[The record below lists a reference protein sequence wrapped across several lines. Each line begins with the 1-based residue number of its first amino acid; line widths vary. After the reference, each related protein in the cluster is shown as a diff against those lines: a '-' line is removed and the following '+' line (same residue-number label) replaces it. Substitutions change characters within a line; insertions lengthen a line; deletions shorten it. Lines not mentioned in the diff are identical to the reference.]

1 MKIYAHR
8 GSSIAHPELTMVAYK
23 AALDDGADG
32 FECDVRLT
40 KDNQLVLWHDAD
52 MQRIAGNA
60 ARIADS
66 TFNEIKSHYP
76 QVITLDQ
83 LLVFARDNKKELAIE
98 TKHPVPSA
106 SAVEKKVM
114 HLLGQEKT
122 VADIHLMSFSWL
134 ALEIIRKIEPQQKT
148 VALLH
153 DTFSFAMRRFTSAQS
168 IGPGITAFRQKPHL
182 NQDPRNLFVWTVDDA
197 DDMRFC
203 ADNGVDVLITNTPSF
218 ARSVLGYNY

>member
-8 GSSIAHPELTMVAYK
+8 GSSVAHPELTMMAYK
-23 AALDDGADG
+23 AAIDDGADG

-40 KDNQLVLWHDAD
+40 KDNQLVLWHDPD
-52 MQRIAGNA
+52 MQRISGNK

-66 TFNEIKSHYP
+66 TLKEIRAIY
-76 QVITLDQ
+76 QQAMTLDE
-83 LLVFARDNKKELAIE
+83 LLILARDNKRELAIE
-98 TKHPVPSA
+98 TKHPVPTG

-114 HLLGQEKT
+114 QLIAQEKT
-122 VADIHLMSFSWL
+122 SCDIHVMSFSWL
-134 ALEIIRKIEPQQKT
+134 AIENVRKIDPQQKT

-168 IGPGITAFRQKPHL
+168 IGPGISAFRKKTHL
-182 NQDPRNLFVWTVDDA
+182 NQDSRNLFVWTVDDA

-203 ADNGVDVLITNTPSF
+203 ADNGVDVLITNTPSY
-218 ARSVLGYNY
+218 ARSVLGYN

>member
-1 MKIYAHR
+1 
-8 GSSIAHPELTMVAYK
+8 MVAYK
-23 AALDDGADG
+23 AAIDDGADG

-52 MQRIAGNA
+52 MQRISGSK

-66 TFNEIKSHYP
+66 TLKEIRSIY
-76 QVITLDQ
+76 QNAMTLDD
-83 LLVFARDNKKELAIE
+83 LLILARDNKKELAIE
-98 TKHPVPSA
+98 TKHPVPTG

-114 HLLGQEKT
+114 HLLAQEKSLS
-122 VADIHLMSFSWL
+122 DIHVMSFSWL
-134 ALEIIRKIEPQQKT
+134 ALENVKKMNAQQNT

-168 IGPGITAFRQKPHL
+168 IGPGITAFRKKPYL
-182 NQDPRNLFVWTVDDA
+182 NQDSRNLFVWTVDDA

-203 ADNGVDVLITNTPSF
+203 ADNGVDVLITNTPSY
-218 ARSVLGYNY
+218 ARSVLGYN

>member
-8 GSSIAHPELTMVAYK
+8 GSSIEHPELTMAAYK
-23 AALDDGADG
+23 AAIDDGADG

-40 KDNQLVLWHDAD
+40 KDNQLVLWHDPD
-52 MQRIAGNA
+52 LQRVAGNS

-66 TFNEIKSHYP
+66 TFKEIKSYYP
-76 QVITLDQ
+76 KAITLEE
-83 LLVFARDNKKELAIE
+83 LLVLARDNKKELAIE

-114 HLLGQEKT
+114 HLLAQEKPA
-122 VADIHLMSFSWL
+122 ADIHVMSFSWL
-134 ALEIIRKIEPQQKT
+134 ALENIRKIDPQQKT

-168 IGPGITAFRQKPHL
+168 IGPGITAFRKKPHL
-182 NQDPRNLFVWTVDDA
+182 NQDPRNLFIWTVDDA

-203 ADNGVDVLITNTPSF
+203 ADNGVEVLITNTPSY
-218 ARSVLGYNY
+218 ARSVLGYN